1 VLQLVVSLKG
11 RPVGRYT
18 LDRLQVRIGRSPD
31 NDVQIDSLAVS
42 RHHAQ
47 IESGPAGLTI
57 KDLGSNN
64 GTFVNGVRLE
74 APSPL
79 TPGDTV
85 QVGAFDIVCGSDG
98 PLTPKAKRPSTDHWD
113 LANINVRLSG
123 EDQNERERS
132 AATRAFFVLD
142 NAPGAPRIVQRD
154 VYQIGQ
160 DAACDLRLEGVS
172 APRKLAIVVRGHG
185 GWKLVNV
192 APSGERVEHNG
203 QPVPDQVW
211 LADGDRL
218 ALDTLE
224 LVFHEGVPTDD
235 LGTMALQ
242 RPPWVKGS
250 S

>member
-1 VLQLVVSLKG
+1 MLLLLVSLKG
-11 RPVGRYT
+11 RPVGRYS
-18 LDRLQVRIGRSPD
+18 LDRLQVRIGRAPD

-47 IESGPAGLTI
+47 IESGPAGLTL

-64 GTFVNGVRLE
+64 GTLLNGVRIE
-74 APSPL
+74 GVA
-79 TPGDTV
+79 TFKPGDTI
-85 QVGAFDIVCGSDG
+85 QVGAFDIVCGTDG
-98 PLTPKAKRPSTDHWD
+98 PTTPKQKRPSTDHWD

-123 EDQNERERS
+123 DDQNERERA

-142 NAPGAPRIVQRD
+142 NSPGAPRTIERD

-160 DAACDLRLEGVS
+160 DNCCDIRLEGVR
-172 APRKLAIVVRGHG
+172 APRKLALVVRGHG

-192 APSGERVEHNG
+192 GPLGEKVEHNG
-203 QPVPDQVW
+203 KPVLDQIW

-218 ALDTLE
+218 KLDTLE

-242 RPPWVKGS
+242 RPPWVKE
-250 S
+250 